1 MNPALPILLV
11 PEYLHLMHP
20 VTFTIPG
27 IDLPIFSYGVML
39 ALSLIFGW
47 NIVMRLGPRDGL
59 PRDRLMVC
67 FVVTAIAALLGSRL
81 LYVATNPAQF
91 RGAGMGALVDPR
103 GGGIVAYGGFLGGF
117 VGSWIYLKRA
127 RIRLLP
133 WADIVVPTL
142 AAGLGITRVGCFL
155 YGCDY
160 GRPIPADAPGF
171 VRAIGVRFPN
181 WDAQLADLKAR
192 LADSAFSSPGQLD
205 GSPAF
210 LHHLHDGLVRAAD
223 AWSLPVYPTQLMEV
237 LNGWIAFAITMLVR
251 RRTRFRGQVFLVF
264 TMYYGATRALMELLR
279 GDVGR
284 GGIGPLSTSQIVGI
298 ATLIAAAIAYAV
310 LSKRA
315 AADPVAAMALG
326 PGAAPTPAAPTEPR
340 KKPKRRR

>member
-1 MNPALPILLV
+1 
-11 PEYLHLMHP
+11 MHP
-20 VTFTIPG
+20 VAFTIPG

-39 ALSLIFGW
+39 ALSLIVGW

-59 PRDRLMVC
+59 PKDRLMGC

-81 LYVATNPAQF
+81 LYVVTNPAQF
-91 RGAGMGALVDPR
+91 RGAGFGAIFDPR

-117 VGSWIYLKRA
+117 VGSWIYLRRV

-142 AAGLGITRVGCFL
+142 AAGLGITRIGCFL

-181 WDAQLADLKAR
+181 WDAQLAELKAR
-192 LADSAFSSPGQLD
+192 LAESAFGSAKQLD
-205 GSPAF
+205 GAPAF
-210 LHHLHDGLVRAAD
+210 LHHLSDGLVKTTE

-264 TMYYGATRALMELLR
+264 TMYYGATRSLMELLR

-284 GGIGPLSTSQIVGI
+284 GGLGALSTSQIIGI
-298 ATLIAAAIAYAV
+298 ATLIAAGVAYYV

-315 AADPVAAMALG
+315 TLDPIGAMALG
-326 PGAAPTPAAPTEPR
+326 PGASPGAATAEP
-340 KKPKRRR
+340 KKKAKKRR